1 MVKSMNSNLIIGMGT
16 YGHYLV
22 KKMSEYKCQ
31 IMVIDM
37 DEDNLEDVL
46 DIVVSA
52 KVGDCTKEDVLKEL
66 DVASFDNVYVCMS
79 ENFQNSLEITSLV
92 KEMGAKHV
100 VSIADREI
108 QAKFLSRNGADV
120 VLYPDRDSAF
130 KAAKMGY
137 SKHIVDYIGVN
148 ADYGITEAPIIKSWI
163 GKSIREL
170 GIRANHSISVLGI
183 IKGEEKIFNP
193 SADYVFEATD
203 KIYFFASDEET
214 TEYITKI
221 DGQK

>member
-1 MVKSMNSNLIIGMGT
+1 MNSNLVIGVGT

-22 KKMSEYKCQ
+22 KKMAELNCQ
-31 IMVIDM
+31 VMVIDV
-37 DEDNLEDVL
+37 DESHLEDVL

-52 KVGDCTKEDVLKEL
+52 KVGDCTKEEVLREL
-66 DVASFDNVYVCMS
+66 DIESFDNVYVCMS

-100 VSIADREI
+100 ISIADREI

-130 KAAKMGY
+130 KAAKMGC
-137 SKHIVDYIGVN
+137 SKYIVDYIGVN
-148 ADYGITEAPIIKSWI
+148 ADYGIIEAPILNPWV
-163 GKSIREL
+163 GKSIRNLE
-170 GIRANHSISVLGI
+170 IRAKHSISVLGI

-193 SADYVFEATD
+193 SADYVFEAND
-203 KIYFFASDEET
+203 KIYFFASDEEAS
-214 TEYITKI
+214 EYIANV
-221 DGQK
+221 DAQQ